1 MTGKAT
7 DPLTVIAVAGGD
19 AHLPD
24 LPVEDALVEDGE
36 GDGTPHPV
44 YSPGP
49 HNHRA
54 HYSLRLLKIKP
65 KIS

>member
-7 DPLTVIAVAGGD
+7 DPLTVIGVAGAE

-49 HNHRA
+49 HDLLF
-54 HYSLRLLKIKP
+54 YSK
-65 KIS
+65 

>member
-7 DPLTVIAVAGGD
+7 DPLTIIAVAGAE

-36 GDGTPHPV
+36 GDGTPDPV

-49 HNHRA
+49 RDHWA
-54 HYSLRLLKIKP
+54 YYSQNKT
-65 KIS
+65 